1 MRILVAEDNKDSQN
15 LIKLHLEKEGYEVI
29 TADDGQ
35 EALEIFQRGD
45 FRLIVTDW
53 IMPKMGGVELC
64 QKIRESSS
72 DGYVYVILLT
82 AKEEKKDL
90 VQAMAQG
97 ADDYITKPYD
107 RGELIARIRAG
118 QRIVMLEQELSN
130 KNRELAT
137 TNERMEKD
145 LIAARELQQSFLP
158 KKAPSVPGVS
168 FSWFYEPCERV
179 GGDTF
184 SFFSINEEH
193 VLFYVADVSGHGVPA
208 AMLSVTLSRI
218 MHPDPRLG
226 GILAEQGK
234 TQNAYQVLPPV
245 KVAELLN
252 RRFPMDS
259 DVGQYFT
266 LLYGT
271 LHLPSQVLKVVQAG
285 HPYLL
290 FLEKNGETHFHVTP
304 GFPIGMFDE
313 PNYKEET
320 IQLSE
325 GDSFFLYSD
334 GVIDAENHDA
344 LAFGNEGLAKAVENQ
359 QDKSITETT
368 EKILKSVLN
377 FCEEKPIDD
386 DMTLVGISICG

>member
-1 MRILVAEDNKDSQN
+1 MRVLVAEDNKDSQN
-15 LIKLHLEKEGYEVI
+15 LIKLHLEKEGYDVI
-29 TADDGQ
+29 TADDGK
-35 EALEIFQRGD
+35 EALEIFHQGD

-53 IMPKMGGVELC
+53 MMPKMGGVELC

-82 AKEEKKDL
+82 AKEKKKDL

-118 QRIVMLEQELSN
+118 QRIVVLEQELSN
-130 KNRELAT
+130 KNLALAT
-137 TNERMEKD
+137 ANERMEKD
-145 LIAARELQQSFLP
+145 LKAARELQQSFLP
-158 KKAPSVPGVS
+158 KKAPNVPGVS
-168 FSWFYEPCERV
+168 FSWIYEPCERV

-184 SFFSINEEH
+184 NFFYLNAEH

-218 MHPDPRLG
+218 MRPNPRLG
-226 GILAEQGK
+226 GILSEQG
-234 TQNAYQVLPPV
+234 TTENAYQVLPPV
-245 KVAELLN
+245 KVAEILN

-271 LHLPSQVLKVVQAG
+271 LHLSSQVLKVVQAG

-290 FLEKNGETHFHVTP
+290 LLEKDGSTHFHVRP

-334 GVIDAENHDA
+334 GIIDAENHDG
-344 LAFGNEGLAKAVENQ
+344 LAFGNEGLARSVENQ
-359 QDKSITETT
+359 QNKCITETT
-368 EKILKSVLN
+368 EKILKSVSD
-377 FCEEKPIDD
+377 FCEDKSVDD
-386 DMTLVGISICG
+386 DMTLVGISLGD

>member
-1 MRILVAEDNKDSQN
+1 MRVLVAEDNKDSQN
-15 LIKLHLEKEGYEVI
+15 LIKLHLVKEGYEVI

-35 EALEIFQRGD
+35 EALEIFHQGD

-72 DGYVYVILLT
+72 DGYAYIILLT

-118 QRIVMLEQELSN
+118 QRIVTLEQELSN
-130 KNRELAT
+130 KNRELT
-137 TNERMEKD
+137 TANERMEKD
-145 LIAARELQQSFLP
+145 LIAARELQLSFLP
-158 KKAPSVPGVS
+158 KKAPNVPGISV
-168 FSWFYEPCERV
+168 SWFYEPCERV

-184 SFFSINEEH
+184 SFFNINDEYI
-193 VLFYVADVSGHGVPA
+193 LFYVADVSGHGVPA

-218 MHPDPRLG
+218 MRPNPRLG
-226 GILAEQGK
+226 GILVKQGEA
-234 TQNAYQVLPPV
+234 QDSNHVLSPS

-290 FLEKNGETHFHVTP
+290 LLGKDGKTDFHVTP

-325 GDSFFLYSD
+325 RDSFFFYSD
-334 GVIDAENHDA
+334 GIIEAENHDGM
-344 LAFGNEGLAKAVENQ
+344 AFGNEGLVKAVKNQ
-359 QDKSITETT
+359 QNKSITETT
-368 EKILKSVLN
+368 EKILKSVFD
-377 FCEEKPIDD
+377 FCEEKPIGD
-386 DMTLVGISICG
+386 DMTLVGISIGD

>member
-1 MRILVAEDNKDSQN
+1 MRVLVAEDNKDFQN

-29 TADDGQ
+29 TADDGK
-35 EALEIFQRGD
+35 EALEIFHQGD

-64 QKIRESSS
+64 QKIRESSYS
-72 DGYVYVILLT
+72 GYVYVILLT

-90 VQAMAQG
+90 VQAMALG

-130 KNRELAT
+130 KNLELAT
-137 TNERMEKD
+137 ANERMEKD

-158 KKAPSVPGVS
+158 KKAPNVPGVS
-168 FSWFYEPCERV
+168 FSWIYEPCERV

-184 SFFSINEEH
+184 NFFHLNEEH

-218 MHPDPRLG
+218 MHPNPKLG
-226 GILAEQGK
+226 GILAEQGE
-234 TQNAYQVLPPV
+234 TMNEYHVIPPV
-245 KVAELLN
+245 TIAEILN

-271 LHLPSQVLKVVQAG
+271 LHLSSKVLNVVQAG

-290 FLEKNGETHFHVTP
+290 LLGKDGSTHFHVRP

-313 PNYKEET
+313 PNYKEKT

-334 GVIDAENHDA
+334 GIIDAENHDG
-344 LAFGNEGLAKAVENQ
+344 LAFGNEGLARSVENQ
-359 QDKSITETT
+359 QNKCITETT
-368 EKILKSVLN
+368 EKILKSVSD
-377 FCEEKPIDD
+377 FCEDKSADD
-386 DMTLVGISICG
+386 DMTLVGISIGD